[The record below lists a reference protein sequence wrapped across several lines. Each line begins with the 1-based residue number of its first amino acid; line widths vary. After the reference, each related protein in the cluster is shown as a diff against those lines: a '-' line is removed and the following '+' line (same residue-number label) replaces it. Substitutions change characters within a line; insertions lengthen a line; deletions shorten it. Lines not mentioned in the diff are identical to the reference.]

1 MGWDGMGWDVMAWD
15 GMGWDGMLGNDDY
28 YLCSIEVLVEHLK
41 SHDYFY
47 FYNRLSCESVGI
59 FQGS

>member
-1 MGWDGMGWDVMAWD
+1 MGWNEP
-15 GMGWDGMLGNDDY
+15 GWDGMLGNDDY